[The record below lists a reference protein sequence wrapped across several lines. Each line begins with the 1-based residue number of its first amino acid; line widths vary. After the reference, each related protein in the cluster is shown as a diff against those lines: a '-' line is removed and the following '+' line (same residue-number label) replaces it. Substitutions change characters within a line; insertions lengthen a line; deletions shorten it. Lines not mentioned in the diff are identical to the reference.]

1 MPPVYAWQ
9 HLPSPAELADRPH
22 AAEQEQHWLFC
33 LDDDIPPPHRI
44 ALPAEPS
51 DNGLAAA
58 LQAALACTGT
68 AALHHFP
75 YAWGKVHF
83 WFVPRAYAAQCQA
96 HFAEPIQWQ
105 DTPVR
110 PAEPPVLKA
119 WQAAPEPLPEDGTPH
134 VLVIGAGIAGAATAY
149 ECALRGASV
158 SVIERQKQPAQEA
171 SGNRQGLLYAKI
183 SPHDT
188 PQTELLLSGYGY
200 TRHLLARL
208 LPEQV
213 HWQPCGVLHL
223 NHNESERQRNR
234 LLAAQTQHA
243 HLYRAVCAEEAAQ
256 LAGIPI
262 GQDGLFWPMGAWLNP
277 PALVKRLL
285 NHPNIRLFAEHNV
298 EEATYD
304 RESRQWRVRT
314 PHGTLSG
321 SHIVFCTGACS
332 LHAPITRQFP
342 LQIIRGQTSIA
353 PATEYSRALKT
364 ALSAASYISPA
375 WQGRHCFG
383 ATFAPNNPD
392 TAWQAEDERHNR
404 QALSQL
410 NEPLYHSLSAQWG
423 NESSLHPTERG
434 HAALRCDAHDH
445 LPAVG
450 ALGDAAAMKQVY
462 AKFAH
467 DKNYPIQ
474 TPCPYLPNA
483 YLNTAHGSRGLATA
497 PLCAADIAAQIC
509 RTPRLLSARLQQA
522 LNPNRLIIKEIIH
535 GKIGAKVR

>member
-33 LDDDIPPPHRI
+33 LDDDVPPPHRI

-51 DNGLAAA
+51 DNGLTAA

-68 AALHHFP
+68 AALHYFP

-105 DTPVR
+105 DSPVR
-110 PAEPPVLKA
+110 PAEPPALKV
-119 WQAAPEPLPEDGTPH
+119 WQAAPEPLPGGETPH

-149 ECALRGASV
+149 ECALRGATV

-183 SPHDT
+183 SPHNT

-208 LPEQV
+208 LPEQA

-223 NHNESERQRNR
+223 NHNESERQRNL

-321 SHIVFCTGACS
+321 SHIVFCTGAGS

-353 PATEYSRALKT
+353 PATEDSRALKT

-375 WQGRHCFG
+375 WQSRHCFG

-410 NEPLYHSLSAQWG
+410 NEPLHRSLSAAWG
-423 NESSLHPTERG
+423 DESSLHPAERG

-467 DKNYPIQ
+467 DKNYPIR

>member
-9 HLPSPAELADRPH
+9 HLPSPSELADRPH

-105 DTPVR
+105 DSPVR

-119 WQAAPEPLPEDGTPH
+119 WQAAPEPLPDDETPH

-149 ECALRGASV
+149 ECALRGATV

-183 SPHDT
+183 SPHNT

-208 LPEQV
+208 LPEQA

-234 LLAAQTQHA
+234 LLAQQTQHA
-243 HLYRAVCAEEAAQ
+243 HLYRAVCAEEATQ

-277 PALVKRLL
+277 PALVERLL
-285 NHPNIRLFAEHNV
+285 SHPNIRLFTEHNV
-298 EEATYD
+298 EEAAYD
-304 RESRQWRVRT
+304 SESRQWRVRT

-321 SHIVFCTGACS
+321 SHIVFCTGAGS
-332 LHAPITRQFP
+332 LHAPITRQLP

-375 WQGRHCFG
+375 WKENHCFG

-392 TAWQAEDERHNR
+392 TAWQVEDEQHNR

-410 NEPLYHSLSAQWG
+410 NEPLHRSLSAAWG
-423 NESSLHPTERG
+423 DESSLHPAERG

-497 PLCAADIAAQIC
+497 PPVCRRHCRPNLPHPAPALRPPATSAQ
-509 RTPRLLSARLQQA
+509 P
-522 LNPNRLIIKEIIH
+522 
-535 GKIGAKVR
+535 

>member
-33 LDDDIPPPHRI
+33 LDDDVPPPHRI

-51 DNGLAAA
+51 DNSLAAA

-68 AALHHFP
+68 TALHHFP

-83 WFVPRAYAAQCQA
+83 WFVPRAYADQCQV
-96 HFAEPIQWQ
+96 HFAVPIQWQ
-105 DTPVR
+105 DAPVR
-110 PAEPPVLKA
+110 PAEPPALKA
-119 WQAAPEPLPEDGTPH
+119 WQAPPEPLPFGGTPH

-149 ECALRGASV
+149 ECALRGATV

-234 LLAAQTQHA
+234 LLAQQTQHA

-262 GQDGLFWPMGAWLNP
+262 GQDGLFWPMGAWLHP
-277 PALVKRLL
+277 TALVERLL
-285 NHPNIRLFAEHNV
+285 DHPNIRLLTEHNV
-298 EEATYD
+298 EEAAYD
-304 RESRQWRVRT
+304 SESRQWRVRT

-321 SHIVFCTGACS
+321 SHIVFCTGAGS
-332 LHAPITRQFP
+332 LHAPITRQFS
-342 LQIIRGQTSIA
+342 LQIIRANQHRARHRRQPRPQNRPVRRQLHFARMAGPPLFRRHLRPEQPRHRMAGGRRAAQPPSPVATQRTAVPQPVCRMGRRKQPA
-353 PATEYSRALKT
+353 PCRTRT
-364 ALSAASYISPA
+364 RRP
-375 WQGRHCFG
+375 
-383 ATFAPNNPD
+383 
-392 TAWQAEDERHNR
+392 
-404 QALSQL
+404 
-410 NEPLYHSLSAQWG
+410 
-423 NESSLHPTERG
+423 
-434 HAALRCDAHDH
+434 ALRCPRP
-445 LPAVG
+445 PARRRRIG
-450 ALGDAAAMKQVY
+450 R
-462 AKFAH
+462 
-467 DKNYPIQ
+467 
-474 TPCPYLPNA
+474 C
-483 YLNTAHGSRGLATA
+483 SRHETGV
-497 PLCAADIAAQIC
+497 CQI
-509 RTPRLLSARLQQA
+509 RPR
-522 LNPNRLIIKEIIH
+522 
-535 GKIGAKVR
+535 

>member
-33 LDDDIPPPHRI
+33 LDDDVPPPHRI

-51 DNGLAAA
+51 DNSLAAA

-96 HFAEPIQWQ
+96 HFAAPIQWQ
-105 DTPVR
+105 DSPVR
-110 PAEPPVLKA
+110 PAEPPALKA

-208 LPEQV
+208 LPEQA

-223 NHNESERQRNR
+223 NHNESERQRNL
-234 LLAAQTQHA
+234 LLAQQTQHA
-243 HLYRAVCAEEAAQ
+243 HLCRAVCAEEATQ

-262 GQDGLFWPMGAWLNP
+262 GQDGLFWPMGAWLHP
-277 PALVKRLL
+277 AALVEQLL
-285 NHPNIRLFAEHNV
+285 DHPNIRLLVEHNV
-298 EEATYD
+298 EEAAYD
-304 RESRQWRVRT
+304 SESRQWRVRT

-321 SHIVFCTGACS
+321 SHIVFCTGAGS
-332 LHAPITRQFP
+332 LHAPVTQQFP

-364 ALSAASYISPA
+364 ALSAASYIAPA
-375 WQGRHCFG
+375 WQENHCFG
-383 ATFAPNNPD
+383 ATFIPNNPD
-392 TAWQAEDERHNR
+392 ISWQAEDERHNR

-410 NEPLYHSLSAQWG
+410 NEPLYRSLSAAWG
-423 NESSLHPTERG
+423 DESSLHPAERG

-467 DKNYPIQ
+467 DKNYPIH

-509 RTPRLLSARLQQA
+509 RTPRLLSTRLQQA